1 MFLPNTPCVSDSTC
15 SSCGR
20 ITEALILEAVI
31 TLAVIALVMVHLVP
45 STVFSFL
52 MAKSFHSYGEGL
64 LYAASRVL
72 CICVESLVSH
82 SEIAGLNREGTEWM
96 YILNWP

>member
-1 MFLPNTPCVSDSTC
+1 MFLPNTPCVNDCTRSFC
-15 SSCGR
+15 VR

-52 MAKSFHSYGEGL
+52 MGESSHSSGEVL
-64 LYAASRVL
+64 LCAASRIL
-72 CICVESLVSH
+72 CVCAESLVFH
-82 SEIAGLNREGTEWM
+82 STSTGLKKEGTG
-96 YILNWP
+96 